1 MYKLKTVILYLKSI
15 LHQNNVHSTTKLS
28 NLHTIQSEL
37 EHEQSLNKTRQS
49 QYITIVLLL

>member
-15 LHQNNVHSTTKLS
+15 LYQNNVHST

-37 EHEQSLNKTRQS
+37 EHEQTLNKTK
-49 QYITIVLLL
+49 